1 MCSNRTKKIR
11 DSLCW
16 QMDKEIKKKKKARN
30 TEADPMGGNRNVLW
44 ELTQDFRQ
52 PKTGRASQAL
62 LSGNCVEI

>member
-1 MCSNRTKKIR
+1 
-11 DSLCW
+11 
-16 QMDKEIKKKKKARN
+16 
-30 TEADPMGGNRNVLW
+30 MGGNRNVLW